1 MAMDRL
7 LDLTGKT
14 AIVLGA
20 VGNLGQQIAGALY
33 EHGAN
38 VAVNYYHNE
47 EDKAAALLNRLD
59 AGGERSLAA
68 FCDVGQETSVKAFV
82 DQVGE
87 AFQRVDILVNL
98 VHNPEF
104 VPKNV
109 ADMEWSDW
117 NNHLVAQKGHFLIC
131 KYVLPYMRAQQYGRI
146 IYISGGLAVRHM
158 GGSSA
163 FAAVKSGLTAFSKT
177 LAIEEGPNHITVNI
191 VAPGKITSLDSDG
204 AFSWSDKE
212 AELLEKTPLRRFA
225 TQEDVANAVLYFAS
239 PIADA
244 MTGQTLYVACGELM
258 Y

>member
-1 MAMDRL
+1 MDRL

-20 VGNLGQQIAGALY
+20 VGNLGTYIAQVLY
-33 EHGAN
+33 AHGAN
-38 VAVNYYHNE
+38 IVANYYKNE
-47 EDKAAALLNRLD
+47 EEKAAAFLKELD
-59 AGGERSLAA
+59 PGAERSLAT
-68 FCDVGQETSVKAFV
+68 FCDINDELSVKEFV
-82 DQVGE
+82 DNAKEKFGT
-87 AFQRVDILVNL
+87 VDIMVNL

-109 ADMEWSDW
+109 GEMDWKDW
-117 NNHLVAQKGHFLIC
+117 NSHLVAQKGHFLIC
-131 KYVLPYMRAQQYGRI
+131 KYVVPIMREQKYGRI

-177 LAIEEGPNHITVNI
+177 LAIEEGVNNITVNI
-191 VAPGKITSLDSDG
+191 VAPGKITSLDTDG

-212 AELLEKTPLRRFA
+212 KEILEKTPLRRFA

-258 Y
+258 F